1 LKRSGRVLVY
11 KETLLPP
18 SETFVVAQ
26 AAALTRYEY
35 LLAGLER
42 CAVSLPVEKALVL
55 TDKPGLVAAQRAK
68 LYRRLGWAPRFHQQA
83 RRFQPDLVHAHFAS
97 GGRSAM
103 PLARA
108 LGVPLVVTLH
118 GADITVRGAAERYR
132 ALSEQAAAFICVS
145 NFIRDRALEAGLPEG
160 KLRVHYIG
168 IDRKLFV
175 PAPGEIEP
183 AGVLFVGRLVEK
195 KGCEYLIR
203 AMAEVQRLHPDA
215 RLTVVGDGPLRS
227 ALESLA
233 KDLHVRCE
241 FLGSLPAERVRALL
255 PHAMIFC
262 APSVTAANGDSE
274 GLPTVLA
281 EAQCCGLPVVST
293 MHAGI
298 PEIIEDGRNGFLV
311 AERDVSALSEALQRL
326 LGDRSLREAFHAA
339 ALNNVERRFDL
350 KRQTALVEDM
360 YDCLIA
366 GESLATFPMS
376 EYKSDAQTIA
386 VSGEGRQ

>member
-1 LKRSGRVLVY
+1 VLVY

-18 SETFVVAQ
+18 SETFVAAQ
-26 AAALTRYEY
+26 AAALRRYEY
-35 LLAGLER
+35 LLTGLER
-42 CAVSLPVEKALVL
+42 CSVSLPVERALLL
-55 TDKPGLVAAQRAK
+55 TDTPGPLAAQRAK
-68 LYRRLGWAPRFHQQA
+68 IYRRLGWAPRFHQQA

-118 GADITVRGAAERYR
+118 GADITVKGAAERYR
-132 ALSEQAAAFICVS
+132 ALAGQAAAFLCVS
-145 NFIRDRALEAGLPEG
+145 NFIRDRALEAGLPAG

-175 PAPGEIEP
+175 PAPAGVEP

-215 RLTVVGDGPLRS
+215 RLTVVGDGPLRPD
-227 ALESLA
+227 LESLA

-241 FLGSLPAERVRALL
+241 FPGSLPAERVRALL
-255 PHAMIFC
+255 PHAMVFC

-293 MHAGI
+293 RHAGI

-339 ALNNVERRFDL
+339 AVENVERRFDL
-350 KRQTALVEDM
+350 KRQTGLLEDM

-366 GESLATFPMS
+366 GECPAPFPVY
-376 EYKSDAQTIA
+376 EQTSGTPVIA
-386 VSGEGRQ
+386 ADWEGHR

>member
-1 LKRSGRVLVY
+1 LKRPGRVLIY

-55 TDKPGLVAAQRAK
+55 TDKPGAVAAQRAK

-83 RRFQPDLVHAHFAS
+83 RRFHPDLVHAHFAS

-108 LGVPLVVTLH
+108 LGVPLIVTLH

-175 PAPGEIEP
+175 PAPTGVEP

-215 RLTVVGDGPLRS
+215 RLTVVGDGPLRP
-227 ALESLA
+227 ALEQEAATLGVDA
-233 KDLHVRCE
+233 R
-241 FLGSLPAERVRALL
+241 FLGMLAADAVKAELRQASV
-255 PHAMIFC
+255 FC
-262 APSVTAANGDSE
+262 APSVKATNGDCE
-274 GLPTVLA
+274 GLGMVFI
-281 EAQCCGLPVVST
+281 EAAAMGVPVVST
-293 MHAGI
+293 RHGGI
-298 PEIIEDGRNGFLV
+298 PEAVCDGTTGLLV
-311 AERDVSALSEALQRL
+311 PERDVPSLAAAIERLLCDVSFRQRL
-326 LGDRSLREAFHAA
+326 S
-339 ALNNVERRFDL
+339 VEGQRFVQKQFDL
-350 KRQTALVEDM
+350 ANQTSELEGL
-360 YDCLIA
+360 YDEVV
-366 GESLATFPMS
+366 G
-376 EYKSDAQTIA
+376 Q
-386 VSGEGRQ
+386 